1 YNFAIALKTGQK
13 FSFFGNNSDEVTNFV
28 VAGVDEDGY
37 RTDLILFCQ
46 LDSAK
51 NKLHIMQVPRDTKIQ
66 NNRNDKKINSA
77 YFSGIDCLKSE
88 IESVIGL
95 KAEHHVII
103 TFDAFS
109 NLIDALGG
117 VKIDVPI
124 RMKYEDPTQNL
135 NIDLQP
141 GVQVL
146 DGEHAQMFM
155 RYRKNNDGGGYPDGD
170 VGRMAAQRNLYSAI
184 SDKLLS
190 PASIFKIPSLYR
202 TLKKDA
208 ITDLKGGD
216 IFNLMFRSLK
226 LKTED
231 ITMYTIPGEGK
242 YIGGVSYFVPDKTE
256 TKKIIDENFSR
267 EVPSSKKDETGKKTG
282 KNGNK
287 KINTSKNNNIDVNVI
302 DASGKN
308 KLETVVTTLKENG
321 FNVKSSVEWEE
332 SRSKSS
338 LIDYSNNNASEEVL
352 KIFGNIP
359 VTKDENPKKNID
371 ATLIIG
377 KDFNF

>member
-1 YNFAIALKTGQK
+1 MKMKSPVRFIIVLLTAIIVIWMCYNFAIALKTGQK

-146 DGEHAQMFM
+146 DGEHA
-155 RYRKNNDGGGYPDGD
+155 
-170 VGRMAAQRNLYSAI
+170 
-184 SDKLLS
+184 
-190 PASIFKIPSLYR
+190 
-202 TLKKDA
+202 
-208 ITDLKGGD
+208 
-216 IFNLMFRSLK
+216 
-226 LKTED
+226 
-231 ITMYTIPGEGK
+231 
-242 YIGGVSYFVPDKTE
+242 
-256 TKKIIDENFSR
+256 
-267 EVPSSKKDETGKKTG
+267 
-282 KNGNK
+282 
-287 KINTSKNNNIDVNVI
+287 
-302 DASGKN
+302 
-308 KLETVVTTLKENG
+308 
-321 FNVKSSVEWEE
+321 
-332 SRSKSS
+332 
-338 LIDYSNNNASEEVL
+338 
-352 KIFGNIP
+352 
-359 VTKDENPKKNID
+359 
-371 ATLIIG
+371 
-377 KDFNF
+377 